1 MRKHTALLVRAL
13 FAMAVA
19 MVLVSMS
26 ACGPKM
32 IPGTEIEDNADTRAV
47 FKTIEAYRKALEDRD
62 AEALLRLASPNY
74 FEKNGNNNSR
84 DNYDYEGLVAFLRSE
99 RFSKVTKVRLV
110 MVYKDLQFNADKTEA
125 EVQYH
130 YVLNFRKPPES
141 FKQEITREGG
151 KDVVEDNFDEERW
164 YSKADDN
171 LMVLEKDKK
180 TGKWLIVRGM

>member
-1 MRKHTALLVRAL
+1 MQKRTLGILALTVVLAL
-13 FAMAVA
+13 GM
-19 MVLVSMS
+19 LSGCS
-26 ACGPKM
+26 PKM
-32 IPGTEIEDNADTRAV
+32 IPGTEIEDTAVTRSV
-47 FKTIEAYRKALEDRD
+47 FKAVEAYRKAMETRD

-84 DNYDYEGLVAFLRSE
+84 DNYDYEGLVSFLRSE
-99 RFSKVTKVRLV
+99 RFSKVSKVRLV
-110 MVYKDLQFNADKTEA
+110 VVYKDLQFNKEYTRA

-130 YVLNFRKPPES
+130 YVLNFRKPPEK
-141 FKQEITREGG
+141 FKQSVSREGG

-180 TGKWLIVRGM
+180 SGKWLIIRGM